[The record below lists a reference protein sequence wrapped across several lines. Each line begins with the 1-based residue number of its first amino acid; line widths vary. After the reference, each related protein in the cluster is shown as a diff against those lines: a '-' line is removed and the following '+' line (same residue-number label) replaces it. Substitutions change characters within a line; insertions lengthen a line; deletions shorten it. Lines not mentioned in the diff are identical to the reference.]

1 MLAIR
6 AAKIAFVAGF
16 ALHASLVA
24 FGNVTDYGTNFEFVR
39 HVLSM
44 DTIFPTATIAYRA
57 IADPVLQQAA
67 YLIIIATEA
76 AVAALCWLGAY
87 RLVRALRSD
96 GRAFNHAKPV
106 AVAGLTLGILL
117 WQIGFITIAG
127 EWFGM
132 WMSHQ
137 WNGVPDAFRIAMILY
152 AGLIFL
158 AMRDGELA
166 DPHE

>member
-1 MLAIR
+1 M
-6 AAKIAFVAGF
+6 
-16 ALHASLVA
+16 
-24 FGNVTDYGTNFEFVR
+24 
-39 HVLSM
+39 
-44 DTIFPTATIAYRA
+44 
-57 IADPVLQQAA
+57 
-67 YLIIIATEA
+67 
-76 AVAALCWLGAY
+76 
-87 RLVRALRSD
+87 
-96 GRAFNHAKPV
+96 
-106 AVAGLTLGILL
+106 
-117 WQIGFITIAG
+117 AG

>member
-1 MLAIR
+1 
-6 AAKIAFVAGF
+6 
-16 ALHASLVA
+16 
-24 FGNVTDYGTNFEFVR
+24 
-39 HVLSM
+39 M

-57 IADPVLQQAA
+57 ITHPVLQQAA
-67 YLIIIATEA
+67 YLIIIAAEA

-96 GRAFNHAKPV
+96 GRAFNRAKPV

-117 WQIGFITIAG
+117 WQTGFITIAG